1 MARSNFRSQ
10 GTANSNA
17 LDIFGGRKEPEEQ
30 LWIAV
35 LTKAIDDAVYSSDY
49 REALYAI
56 SWIEGE
62 GKDFR
67 FVCHL
72 AGRDSNYVFR
82 KLIKRITER
91 KKEIEEWQKGIR
103 ERISN
108 GLAMKSAVLLSKQK
122 IGGLKG
128 RKHKGGYHSGKKWGR
143 KWHHIAH
150 PGFKALR

>member
-17 LDIFGGRKEPEEQ
+17 LDLFGDRKEPEEQ

-62 GKDFR
+62 GRDFR

-72 AGRDSNYVFR
+72 AGRDSNYVYR

-91 KKEIEEWQKGIR
+91 KKEIEEWQKGIK
-103 ERISN
+103 EGIDN
-108 GLAMKSAVLLSKQK
+108 GLAMKNAILLSKQNMGAK
-122 IGGLKG
+122 VV
-128 RKHKGGYHSGKKWGR
+128 RRHKGGLHSGKKWGR

>member
-1 MARSNFRSQ
+1 MSEKLAY
-10 GTANSNA
+10 
-17 LDIFGGRKEPEEQ
+17 
-30 LWIAV
+30 IAG
-35 LTKAIDDAVYSSDY
+35 LIDGAVYSSDY

-62 GKDFR
+62 GRDFR

-91 KKEIEEWQKGIR
+91 KKEIEEWQKGIK
-103 ERISN
+103 EGIDN
-108 GLAMKSAVLLSKQK
+108 GLAMKNAILLSKQNMGAK
-122 IGGLKG
+122 VV
-128 RKHKGGYHSGKKWGR
+128 RRHKGGLHSGKKWGR

>member
-17 LDIFGGRKEPEEQ
+17 LDLFGNRKEPEEQ

-62 GKDFR
+62 GRDFR

-72 AGRDSNYVFR
+72 AGRDSNYVVK
-82 KLIKRITER
+82 KLATKILER
-91 KKEIEEWQKGIR
+91 KRKIEDWKEGIR
-103 ERISN
+103 TRINN
-108 GLAMKSAVLLSKQK
+108 GMAKKNAILATKQK
-122 IGGLKG
+122 IGGMNG
-128 RKHKGGYHSGKKWGR
+128 RRHKGGYHSGKKWGR
-143 KWHHIAH
+143 KWYTGTQASTQT
-150 PGFKALR
+150 LQ